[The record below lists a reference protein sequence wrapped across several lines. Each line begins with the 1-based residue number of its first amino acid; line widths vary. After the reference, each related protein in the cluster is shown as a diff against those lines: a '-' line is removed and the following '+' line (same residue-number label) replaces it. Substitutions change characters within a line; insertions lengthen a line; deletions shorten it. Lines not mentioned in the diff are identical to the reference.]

1 MIIGISGYAQA
12 GKDTA
17 GDCLVEHYGF
27 TRIALADPVR
37 NLVYDTH
44 PDIAATVDA
53 VGWETAKTLYPNI
66 RETLITV
73 GVGARTHIGPNVWL
87 DAMKTRMK
95 PGTPYVI
102 TDVRFPNEYDFC
114 RKYGEMWRV
123 TRTDTGPANT
133 GVSENTLTSFE
144 FDRHLDNF
152 GTIAD
157 LHENVTH
164 EMFQLSLDQ
173 YAGEYND
180 LIGQDTQ

>member
-66 RETLITV
+66 REALITV

-87 DAMKTRMK
+87 DAMKARMK
-95 PGTPYVI
+95 H
-102 TDVRFPNEYDFC
+102 
-114 RKYGEMWRV
+114 GEMWRV

-173 YAGEYND
+173 YACEYND
-180 LIGQDTQ
+180 LVGHNDD